1 MKEKSYGKEWSCLN
15 LSSIWTKLIKESA
28 ECEAYSSDFLIS
40 YDCIVRQLNNGSNK
54 VTEYFGFRDYGV
66 DHDAFIK
73 SRLSQYKPYEY
84 RKIYKL
90 TIEHGE
96 YLNYEGYCDWKA
108 ELSDISDKKVEDI
121 LQMIEEDR

>member
-1 MKEKSYGKEWSCLN
+1 MTEKGYGKDWNCLN

-28 ECEAYSSDFLIS
+28 ECDHYSSDFLIH
-40 YDCIVRQLNNGSNK
+40 YDCIVRKLNAGWNK
-54 VTEYFGFRDYGV
+54 LTEYFGFRDYGV

-73 SRLSQYKPYEY
+73 CRFPEYNY

-108 ELSDISDKKVEDI
+108 ELSDISEEPVENI
-121 LQMIEEDR
+121 LKMIEEDE